1 MIRSMTAL
9 CKRCCRLSSK
19 PTKTTT
25 TMTHHP
31 RLSASRPMGAM
42 QQPRQPL
49 FSTIRSMG
57 VTPPR
62 HRPLLSA
69 RRQMR
74 AICRRKEMSRT
85 LAPMATKWVPLAMA
99 PRLPLAYLLCDNQ
112 LFFQF
117 SDKELRELGS
127 HRRRLPRYETRRAF
141 LPELEGEWGRPHGW
155 TVPRL
160 LGMHRSQ
167 GTPLHPRAACRL
179 RSLVPQ
185 RAPQPTQ
192 GGRCWANPRPLCLQQ
207 RPRTLKHDRAACR
220 PWSLV
225 WVRAPRPAK

>member
-1 MIRSMTAL
+1 MTAL
-9 CKRCCRLSSK
+9 CERCCRLSSK

-42 QQPRQPL
+42 QQPRQPPL
-49 FSTIRSMG
+49 STIRSMG
-57 VTPPR
+57 ATPPR

-69 RRQMR
+69 CRPMR

-99 PRLPLAYLLCDNQ
+99 PRLPLAYLLCNNQ

-117 SDKELRELGS
+117 SDEELNELGS
-127 HRRRLPRYETRRAF
+127 HRRRLSRHETRRAF
-141 LPELEGEWGRPHGW
+141 PPELEGEGGRPHGW

-160 LGMHRSQ
+160 FGMHRSQ

-220 PWSLV
+220 PWPLV
-225 WVRAPRPAK
+225 WVRAPRPVN